1 MVVSAEPCCSPG
13 GWGGVSAHLESPPV
27 LGVLMLI
34 LPLGLGGSVSP
45 VMLTEQT
52 LLLAGPDGRRAGM
65 QYAVG
70 AALTLLVV
78 VLAVVLFGA
87 ALSLPSA
94 PRLDASLDLV
104 LGAILIFLAGLG
116 YVWVRLHPR
125 VGHDQRASKESRR
138 RRAAFPFGAFSMATN
153 FTTLALVL
161 PAAKEIASADLKVV
175 EKAVLAFVLVGLAS
189 APAWVPVAL
198 TRVAPGAGQR
208 ILDAIGRL
216 IARYGRQ
223 AIGALLSSAG
233 LFFVAR
239 GLIRLSG

>member
-1 MVVSAEPCCSPG
+1 
-13 GWGGVSAHLESPPV
+13 
-27 LGVLMLI
+27 MLI

-65 QYAVG
+65 HYAVG
-70 AALTLLVV
+70 AALTLLLV

-87 ALSLPSA
+87 ALSLPSE
-94 PRLDASLDLV
+94 PRLDASLDLA
-104 LGAILIFLAGLG
+104 LGAILVVLGGLG
-116 YVWVRLHPR
+116 YAWVRSHAR
-125 VGHDQRASKESRR
+125 VGHDEGPSKKSRR

-161 PAAKEIASADLKVV
+161 PAAKEIASADLEVV
-175 EKAVLAFVLVGLAS
+175 GKAVLAVVLVGLAS
-189 APAWVPVAL
+189 APAWVPVVL

-208 ILDAIGRL
+208 ILDAISRL

-223 AIGALLSSAG
+223 AIVALLGFAG

-239 GLIRLSG
+239 GLLRLTA

>member
-1 MVVSAEPCCSPG
+1 
-13 GWGGVSAHLESPPV
+13 
-27 LGVLMLI
+27 MLI

-52 LLLAGPDGRRAGM
+52 LLLAGPDGRRAGL
-65 QYAVG
+65 QYAAG

-87 ALSLPSA
+87 ALSLPSE
-94 PRLDASLDLV
+94 PRLDASLDLA
-104 LGAILIFLAGLG
+104 LGAILVLLAGFG
-116 YVWVRLHPR
+116 YRCVRLHPPAR
-125 VGHDQRASKESRR
+125 HHQRPSKASRR

-161 PAAKEIASADLKVV
+161 PAAKEIASADLELVGR
-175 EKAVLAFVLVGLAS
+175 AVLAFVLVGLAS
-189 APAWVPVAL
+189 APAWVPVVL
-198 TRVAPGAGQR
+198 TRLAPGAGQR

-223 AIGALLSSAG
+223 AIVALLSFAG

-239 GLIRLSG
+239 GLIRLNG

>member
-1 MVVSAEPCCSPG
+1 
-13 GWGGVSAHLESPPV
+13 V
-27 LGVLMLI
+27 LAVLLLI

-52 LLLAGPDGRRAGM
+52 LLLAAPGGRRAGM

-87 ALSLPSA
+87 ALSLPSE
-94 PRLDASLDLV
+94 PRLDASLDLA
-104 LGAILIFLAGLG
+104 LGAILVVLAGLG
-116 YVWVRLHPR
+116 YVWVRSHPSI
-125 VGHDQRASKESRR
+125 GHDRRPSKEPRR
-138 RRAAFPFGAFSMATN
+138 NRAAFPFGAFSMATN

-161 PAAKEIASADLKVV
+161 PAAKEIASADLEVV
-175 EKAVLAFVLVGLAS
+175 GKAALVFVLVGLAS
-189 APAWVPVAL
+189 APAWLPVVL

-223 AIGALLSSAG
+223 AIVALLSLAG

-239 GLIRLSG
+239 GLIRLNG

>member
-1 MVVSAEPCCSPG
+1 
-13 GWGGVSAHLESPPV
+13 V
-27 LGVLMLI
+27 LAVLMLI
-34 LPLGLGGSVSP
+34 LPLGLAGSVSP

-65 QYAVG
+65 HYAVG

-87 ALSLPSA
+87 ALSLPSE
-94 PRLDASLDLV
+94 PRLDASLDLA
-104 LGAILIFLAGLG
+104 LGAILVVVGGVG
-116 YVWVRLHPR
+116 YAWVRLHAR
-125 VGHDQRASKESRR
+125 VGHDEGRSKKSRR

-161 PAAKEIASADLKVV
+161 PAAKEIASADLEVV
-175 EKAVLAFVLVGLAS
+175 GKAVLACVLVGLAS
-189 APAWVPVAL
+189 APAWVPVVL

-208 ILDAIGRL
+208 TLDAISGL

-223 AIGALLSSAG
+223 AIVALLSFAG

-239 GLIRLSG
+239 GLIRLNG

>member
-1 MVVSAEPCCSPG
+1 
-13 GWGGVSAHLESPPV
+13 
-27 LGVLMLI
+27 MLI

-52 LLLAGPDGRRAGM
+52 LLLAGPDGRRAGA

-70 AALTLLVV
+70 AALTLLAV

-87 ALSLPSA
+87 ALSLPSE

-104 LGAILIFLAGLG
+104 LGAILVLLAGVG
-116 YVWVRLHPR
+116 YGWVRLHPR
-125 VGHDQRASKESRR
+125 IGHQGPSKASRR

-161 PAAKEIASADLKVV
+161 PAAKEIASADLEVLG
-175 EKAVLAFVLVGLAS
+175 KAVLAFVLVGLAS
-189 APAWVPVAL
+189 APAWLPVVL
-198 TRVAPGAGQR
+198 TRVAPATGQR
-208 ILDAIGRL
+208 ILDATARL
-216 IARYGRQ
+216 ISHHGRQ
-223 AIGALLSSAG
+223 AIVALLSFAG

-239 GLIRLSG
+239 GLVRLSG

>member
-1 MVVSAEPCCSPG
+1 
-13 GWGGVSAHLESPPV
+13 V
-27 LGVLMLI
+27 LAVLMLI

-65 QYAVG
+65 HYAVG

-87 ALSLPSA
+87 ALSLPSE
-94 PRLDASLDLV
+94 PRLDASLDLA
-104 LGAILIFLAGLG
+104 LGAILVLLAGLG
-116 YVWVRLHPR
+116 YAWVRLHAR
-125 VGHDQRASKESRR
+125 AGHDQRPSKESRR
-138 RRAAFPFGAFSMATN
+138 RRAALPLGAFSMATN

-161 PAAKEIASADLKVV
+161 PAAKEIASADLELVG
-175 EKAVLAFVLVGLAS
+175 KAVLACVLVGLAS
-189 APAWVPVAL
+189 APAWVPVVL
-198 TRVAPGAGQR
+198 TRVAPGGGQR
-208 ILDAIGRL
+208 VLDVIGWL

-223 AIGALLSSAG
+223 AIVALLSLAG

-239 GLIRLSG
+239 GVIRLND

>member
-1 MVVSAEPCCSPG
+1 
-13 GWGGVSAHLESPPV
+13 
-27 LGVLMLI
+27 MLI

-65 QYAVG
+65 QFAVG
-70 AALTLLVV
+70 AALTLLAV

-87 ALSLPSA
+87 AVSLPSE
-94 PRLDASLDLV
+94 PRLDASLDLA
-104 LGAILIFLAGLG
+104 LGAILLFLAGLG
-116 YVWVRLHPR
+116 YVWVRRHAR
-125 VGHDQRASKESRR
+125 VGHDQRPSRESQR

-161 PAAKEIASADLKVV
+161 PAAKEIASADLELV
-175 EKAVLAFVLVGLAS
+175 EKAVLALVLVGLAS
-189 APAWVPVAL
+189 APAWVPVVL

-216 IARYGRQ
+216 IARYGGQ
-223 AIGALLSSAG
+223 TIVAVISFAG

-239 GLIRLSG
+239 GLIRLDG

>member
-1 MVVSAEPCCSPG
+1 
-13 GWGGVSAHLESPPV
+13 
-27 LGVLMLI
+27 MLI

-52 LLLAGPDGRRAGM
+52 LLLAGPDGRRAGLH
-65 QYAVG
+65 YAAG

-87 ALSLPSA
+87 ALSLPSE
-94 PRLDASLDLV
+94 PRLDASLDLA
-104 LGAILIFLAGLG
+104 LGAILVLLAGLG
-116 YVWVRLHPR
+116 YIWLRVHPG
-125 VGHDQRASKESRR
+125 VGHDQRPSQASRR

-161 PAAKEIASADLKVV
+161 PAAKEIASADLEVAA
-175 EKAVLAFVLVGLAS
+175 KAALAFVLVGLAS
-189 APAWVPVAL
+189 APAWVPVVL
-198 TRVAPGAGQR
+198 TRVAPDTGQR
-208 ILDAIGRL
+208 MLDAIGRL

-223 AIGALLSSAG
+223 AIVALLSLAG

>member
-1 MVVSAEPCCSPG
+1 
-13 GWGGVSAHLESPPV
+13 V
-27 LGVLMLI
+27 LAVLMLI

-65 QYAVG
+65 HYAVG

-87 ALSLPSA
+87 ALSLPSE
-94 PRLDASLDLV
+94 PRLDASLDLA
-104 LGAILIFLAGLG
+104 LGAILVLLAGLG

-125 VGHDQRASKESRR
+125 VGHDQRPSKELRR
-138 RRAAFPFGAFSMATN
+138 RGAAFPFGVFSMATN

-161 PAAKEIASADLKVV
+161 PAAKEIASADLEVV
-175 EKAVLAFVLVGLAS
+175 GKAVLACVLVGLAS
-189 APAWVPVAL
+189 APAWLPVVL

-216 IARYGRQ
+216 IARHGRQ
-223 AIGALLSSAG
+223 AIVALLSLAG